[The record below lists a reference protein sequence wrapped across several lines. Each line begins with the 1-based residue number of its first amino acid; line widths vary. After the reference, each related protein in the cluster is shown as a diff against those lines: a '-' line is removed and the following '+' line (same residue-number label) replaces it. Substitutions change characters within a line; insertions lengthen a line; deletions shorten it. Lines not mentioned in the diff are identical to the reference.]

1 MIISQLFYS
10 VANWV
15 KSWSLYPVFTF
26 TKQTSYALL
35 PKLEVSEMVPKVKGE
50 ISNLKTESFEIETS
64 GNTMHCYIASYIKKV
79 KQKETMHCL

>member
-64 GNTMHCYIASYIKKV
+64 GDTMHLR
-79 KQKETMHCL
+79 T

>member
-64 GNTMHCYIASYIKKV
+64 GDTMHCYIASYIKKV